1 MCTTLSSKQHPE
13 ELGGGG
19 TMGPFPSQRRM
30 ALNGCGE
37 MGLEVNSPGW
47 KVILS
52 KAWLKKLGW
61 KSPFKQVR

>member
-1 MCTTLSSKQHPE
+1 MWE
-13 ELGGGG
+13 VGRGG
-19 TMGPFPSQRRM
+19 TMGPFSFQRRV
-30 ALNGCGE
+30 ALNGYRE

-52 KAWLKKLGW
+52 KAWLRKLGW